1 MANHMI
7 NFRSQL
13 LSRNLGFFD
22 LISNL
27 GHDVRKS
34 IIGEFSYESFSG
46 YHLTRAD
53 FVPLSY
59 IYISST
65 LSLYVQIYT
74 AKKDNNHIHK

>member
-53 FVPLSY
+53 FVPLGTC
-59 IYISST
+59 IYIFNIIIVCT
-65 LSLYVQIYT
+65 NLYS
-74 AKKDNNHIHK
+74 KKE